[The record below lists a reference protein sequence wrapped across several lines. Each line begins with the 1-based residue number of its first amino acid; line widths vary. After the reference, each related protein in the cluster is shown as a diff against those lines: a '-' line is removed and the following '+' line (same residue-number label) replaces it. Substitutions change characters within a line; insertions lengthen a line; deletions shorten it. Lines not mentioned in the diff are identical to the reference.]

1 MTLSAP
7 NTIHPLSNADLYPQ
21 PREPE
26 SFRLGIS
33 KRQHDLIAAIQ
44 IACTLGAINTNP
56 REQHAT
62 ETGDKQWP

>member
-1 MTLSAP
+1 MISSQNRILP
-7 NTIHPLSNADLYPQ
+7 HLGADIRPA
-21 PREPE
+21 EPE

-56 REQHAT
+56 REQDQ
-62 ETGDKQWP
+62 EDSRK